1 MLAAALAMERA
12 ARLSAPG
19 DERAARLFGAA
30 QDRLVGGDAM
40 RAVELARSALPEAHS
55 PALAAELNGLLG
67 AIDMLAGSL
76 DEGFRTCSAAAES
89 IAAENPGRAAWMLA
103 TGALSCFM
111 AGRLPVGYETVTR
124 AYELAR
130 RAGDGT
136 DVIVGIL
143 LATAR
148 IMTGRDDGDGERE
161 LLDRWPEA
169 LDERILLPGA
179 PHLIGLLQ
187 GFGWVER
194 YDDADVFAARLEEMI
209 EATGAVGA
217 LTLFRAGQSEIDMRR
232 GDWALAQAR
241 LGEALRLGDETGQ
254 VVQRSLPM
262 TVLAR
267 LEAALG
273 LEDQCRAAVRE
284 VLRSAESAH
293 GRTLYVHAQASLGL
307 LELGLGRAARA
318 VEHLDEAARL
328 CAEYGQFDPSI
339 VPYGP
344 DRVEALLRADGPE
357 PAEAALVEFEAM
369 AARVRRSWPTAAAAR
384 CRGLL
389 AGEEEFDSWF
399 ERAYEAHGPAESPF
413 ELGRTELCHGERLRR
428 ARRVREARER
438 LRAALE
444 RFEALGAAPWAA
456 RARSELRA
464 SGAAVGAPRS
474 PATRDLT
481 PQELEVALA
490 VARGGTNREV
500 AAALYVS
507 PKTIEVHLSRIFR
520 KLGVRSRTELAT
532 RIAAK

>member
-1 MLAAALAMERA
+1 MLGRRRVDRRREPGSRRLDAGDGAPCRA
-12 ARLSAPG
+12 SWR
-19 DERAARLFGAA
+19 
-30 QDRLVGGDAM
+30 GGS
-40 RAVELARSALPEAHS
+40 RSATRRP
-55 PALAAELNGLLG
+55 
-67 AIDMLAGSL
+67 
-76 DEGFRTCSAAAES
+76 
-89 IAAENPGRAAWMLA
+89 
-103 TGALSCFM
+103 
-111 AGRLPVGYETVTR
+111 TR

-241 LGEALRLGDETGQ
+241 
-254 VVQRSLPM
+254 
-262 TVLAR
+262 AR
-267 LEAALG
+267 RGAPARRR
-273 LEDQCRAAVRE
+273 DRP
-284 VLRSAESAH
+284 
-293 GRTLYVHAQASLGL
+293 
-307 LELGLGRAARA
+307 GRAALAADDGARA
-318 VEHLDEAARL
+318 AGGGAGPRGPVPGGGARGAPVRRERPRADAVRPRPGGARACSNSGSAAPL
-328 CAEYGQFDPSI
+328 APSSTSTKRPGSARSTASSI
-339 VPYGP
+339 RASSRYGP
-344 DRVEALLRADGPE
+344 DRVEALLRAGGPE

-389 AGEEEFDSWF
+389 AGEDEFDSWF
-399 ERAYEAHGPAESPF
+399 ERAYEAHGPAASPF

-428 ARRVREARER
+428 ARRVREGRER

-490 VARGGTNREV
+490 VARGGYEPRGGCRAVREPEDDRGPPLADLPQAGSALSHRAGDAHRGEIGKSPMAFQRAGGDDRSMTHGTWV
-500 AAALYVS
+500 GFALCAA
-507 PKTIEVHLSRIFR
+507 
-520 KLGVRSRTELAT
+520 RSRPLEQTRGRYLEPTEHRRVRETAS
-532 RIAAK
+532 R